1 MCARHGRRSHSIPCS
16 IEYNLEYIILQTAVL
31 NFGIKD
37 LIDILLVATLLYYV
51 YRLMKRSGSLSLF
64 YGVLLFTVVWV
75 VASEILDMRLTGTI
89 LDKFMSI
96 GLIVLVI
103 LFQDQ
108 IKRFLID
115 LGSQRRWTKLK
126 NIFRH
131 NDERDGTEHKHIMQ
145 VVYACM
151 SMSKSK
157 TGALIVFQ
165 RKMPL
170 TDYEKTGDIIDADIN
185 TRLIENIFFK
195 NSPLHDG
202 AMIIADKRIMSVG
215 CILPVSHDMNIP
227 KELGLRHRAALG
239 MSQVTDAV
247 CIIVSEETGN
257 ISVAKDG
264 EFTINVSALDLERIL
279 SDL

>member
-1 MCARHGRRSHSIPCS
+1 MFD
-16 IEYNLEYIILQTAVL
+16 
-31 NFGIKD
+31 FGIKD
-37 LIDILLVATLLYYV
+37 LIDIIIVALLLFYLY
-51 YRLMKRSGSLSLF
+51 RMMKNSGTISLF
-64 YGVLLFTVVWV
+64 YGVLAFIVIWV
-75 VASEILDMRLTGTI
+75 VAYEIFDMKLTGTI

-115 LGSQRRWTKLK
+115 IGGRAKWQTVRKL
-126 NIFRH
+126 FRH
-131 NDERDGTEHKHIMQ
+131 EKDGEESHSEVMS

-170 TDYEKTGDIIDADIN
+170 ADYEKTGDIIDADIN
-185 TRLIENIFFK
+185 VRLIENIFFK

-202 AMIIADKRIMSVG
+202 AMIIADHRIMSVG

-227 KELGLRHRAALG
+227 KNLGLRHRAALG

-247 CIIVSEETGN
+247 CVIVSEETGG
-257 ISVAKDG
+257 ISVARNGKLQVKVS
-264 EFTINVSALDLERIL
+264 TIDLEHILSSALSTE
-279 SDL
+279 

>member
-1 MCARHGRRSHSIPCS
+1 MF
-16 IEYNLEYIILQTAVL
+16 

-37 LIDILLVATLLYYV
+37 LIDIIIVALLLFYL
-51 YRLMKRSGSLSLF
+51 YRLMKNSGTLSLF
-64 YGVLLFTVVWV
+64 YGVLAFIVIWV
-75 VASEILDMRLTGTI
+75 LSFEIFNMRLTGTI
-89 LDKFMSI
+89 VDKFMSI

-108 IKRFLID
+108 IKRFLTDIGGRAKWKTVRN
-115 LGSQRRWTKLK
+115 L
-126 NIFRH
+126 FRH
-131 NDERDGTEHKHIMQ
+131 DKDKEENHSEVMS

-157 TGALIVFQ
+157 TGALIVFE

-170 TDYEKTGDIIDADIN
+170 RDYEKTGDIIDADIN
-185 TRLIENIFFK
+185 VRLIENIFFK

-202 AMIIADKRIMSVG
+202 AMIIASHRIMSVG

-227 KELGLRHRAALG
+227 KNLGLRHRAALG
-239 MSQVTDAV
+239 MSQVTDAICV
-247 CIIVSEETGN
+247 IVSEETGG

-264 EFTINVSALDLERIL
+264 KLQVKVSTIDLEHIL
-279 SDL
+279 SSAIATD

>member
-1 MCARHGRRSHSIPCS
+1 M
-16 IEYNLEYIILQTAVL
+16 IE
-31 NFGIKD
+31 FGIKD
-37 LIDILLVATLLYYV
+37 IVDIVIVAFLLFYL
-51 YRLMKRSGSLSLF
+51 YRLMKNSGTLSLF
-64 YGVLLFTVVWV
+64 YGVLAFILVWV
-75 VASEILDMRLTGTI
+75 VAYEIFDMRLTGTI
-89 LDKFMSI
+89 VDKFMSI

-115 LGSQRRWTKLK
+115 IGGPGKWSKFRK
-126 NIFRH
+126 IFRH
-131 NDERDGTEHKHIMQ
+131 EKDNEREHSEVMN

-170 TDYEKTGDIIDADIN
+170 GDYEKTGDEIDADIN
-185 TRLIENIFFK
+185 VRLIENIFFK

-202 AMIIADKRIMSVG
+202 AMIVARHRIASVG

-227 KELGLRHRAALG
+227 KNLGLRHRAALG
-239 MSQVTDAV
+239 MSQVTDAICV
-247 CIIVSEETGN
+247 IVSEETGG
-257 ISVAKDG
+257 ISIARNGTLQLK
-264 EFTINVSALDLERIL
+264 VSAPDLEHIL
-279 SDL
+279 SATLQQN

>member
-1 MCARHGRRSHSIPCS
+1 M
-16 IEYNLEYIILQTAVL
+16 IE
-31 NFGIKD
+31 FGIKD
-37 LIDILLVATLLYYV
+37 IIDILLVALL
-51 YRLMKRSGSLSLF
+51 LF
-64 YGVLLFTVVWV
+64 YLYKTMKKTGSGTIFMGVLSFIVVWIL
-75 VASEILDMRLTGTI
+75 ASEIFDMRLTGTI

-115 LGSQRRWTKLK
+115 LGSQDKWRFLRRLFQHQDEERKK
-126 NIFRH
+126 NL
-131 NDERDGTEHKHIMQ
+131 DYIMP

-165 RKMPL
+165 RNVPL
-170 TDYEKTGDIIDADIN
+170 MDYEKTGDIIDANIN

-202 AMIIADKRIMSVG
+202 AMIISRRRIASAG
-215 CILPVSHDMNIP
+215 CILPVSHDMHIP

-239 MSQVTDAV
+239 ISQVTDAICV
-247 CIIVSEETGN
+247 IVSEETGH
-257 ISVAKDG
+257 ISMARDG
-264 EFTINVSALDLERIL
+264 SLKVRLSAPDLEHALSAALD
-279 SDL
+279 

>member
-1 MCARHGRRSHSIPCS
+1 
-16 IEYNLEYIILQTAVL
+16 
-31 NFGIKD
+31 
-37 LIDILLVATLLYYV
+37 
-51 YRLMKRSGSLSLF
+51 
-64 YGVLLFTVVWV
+64 
-75 VASEILDMRLTGTI
+75 
-89 LDKFMSI
+89 MSI
-96 GLIVLVI
+96 GLIILVVI
-103 LFQDQ
+103 FQDQ

-115 LGSQRRWTKLK
+115 LGSQRRWSKWR

-131 NDERDGTEHKHIMQ
+131 GDERDRHDHKHIMQ

-170 TDYEKTGDIIDADIN
+170 GDYEKTGDVIDADIN

-257 ISVAKDG
+257 ISVARDG
-264 EFTINVSALDLERIL
+264 EFSIKVSGLDLEHIL
-279 SDL
+279 SNI

>member
-1 MCARHGRRSHSIPCS
+1 
-16 IEYNLEYIILQTAVL
+16 
-31 NFGIKD
+31 
-37 LIDILLVATLLYYV
+37 
-51 YRLMKRSGSLSLF
+51 
-64 YGVLLFTVVWV
+64 
-75 VASEILDMRLTGTI
+75 
-89 LDKFMSI
+89 MSI

-115 LGSQRRWTKLK
+115 LGSQDKWRFLRRLFQHQDEERNK
-126 NIFRH
+126 NL
-131 NDERDGTEHKHIMQ
+131 DYIMP

-165 RKMPL
+165 RNVPL
-170 TDYEKTGDIIDADIN
+170 MDYEKTGDIIDANIN

-202 AMIIADKRIMSVG
+202 AMIISRRRIASAG
-215 CILPVSHDMNIP
+215 CILPVSHDMHIP

-239 MSQVTDAV
+239 MSQVTDAICV
-247 CIIVSEETGN
+247 IVSEETGH
-257 ISVAKDG
+257 ISMARDG
-264 EFTINVSALDLERIL
+264 SLKVRLSAPDLEHALSAALD
-279 SDL
+279 